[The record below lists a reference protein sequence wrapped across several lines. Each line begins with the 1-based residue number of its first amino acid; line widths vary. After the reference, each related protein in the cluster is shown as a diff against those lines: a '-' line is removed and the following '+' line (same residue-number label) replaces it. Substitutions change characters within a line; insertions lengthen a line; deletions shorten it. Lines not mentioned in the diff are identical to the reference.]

1 MVEETES
8 HLTKIRREANHLVKA
23 IIFIR
28 HARSAADRV

>member
-23 IIFIR
+23 ITCIR
-28 HARSAADRV
+28 HARSTVDRV